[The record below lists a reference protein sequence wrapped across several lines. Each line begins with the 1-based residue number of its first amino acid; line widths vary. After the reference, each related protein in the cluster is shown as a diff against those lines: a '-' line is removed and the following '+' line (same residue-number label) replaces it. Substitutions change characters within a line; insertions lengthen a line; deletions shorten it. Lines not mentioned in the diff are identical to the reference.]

1 MTSAAPVLEHQSA
14 EIAVEQKPQVKK
26 AFYLPELDGL
36 RTVGFFYMF
45 MAHSSV
51 IPQPNGHF
59 FLADCYN
66 VIVKWGVI
74 GLDMFFVLS
83 GYLIT
88 TLLLKERLK
97 NGNISLPLYFK
108 RRMLRIWPLFYLVI
122 FVGAFVIPFVS
133 TRHLNMQMYTRF
145 LWDIFVPMF
154 FFVGNYALIF
164 KAWTLQALTA
174 GLNFPLANLFR
185 PLWSVCSEEQFYVTW
200 PFVVRKVKSWQGLSL
215 TIVGL
220 TIMSMGFRF
229 YFQQYSLT
237 HTKGIW
243 TPSDFYHYNTLCGLD
258 TLMAGALIATVQLQ
272 LPDVWKKICKQ
283 GAPIAVTAFLIL
295 ASMIAFLPEPTNSV
309 FIVPMYLGIAL
320 LCGMVLI
327 GTMSWAPLQSFLS
340 LFAGIGK
347 TTYGMYLVHHP
358 IIAMTENYMR
368 NKLHIPYDEHFYAIR
383 FGISLILTVLM
394 GQLLYRTI
402 EKRLEA
408 LRKKYARI

>member
-1 MTSAAPVLEHQSA
+1 MTSAAPVLEPQSA
-14 EIAVEQKPQVKK
+14 EIAVEKKPQVKK

-45 MAHSSV
+45 MAHSSI

-59 FLADCYN
+59 FLVDWYN
-66 VIVKWGVI
+66 VVVKWGVI

-133 TRHLNMQMYTRF
+133 TRHLNMQMYTKF

-154 FFVGNYALIF
+154 FFLGNYALIF

-200 PFVVRKVKSWQGLSL
+200 PFIVRKVKSWQGLSL
-215 TIVGL
+215 TIVAL
-220 TIMSMGFRF
+220 TIMSMGFRY

-272 LPDVWKKICKQ
+272 LPDVWKKICKL

-295 ASMIAFLPEPTNSV
+295 GSMITFLPEPTNSV

-358 IIAMTENYMR
+358 IIAMTENYLR
-368 NKLHIPYDEHFYAIR
+368 NKLHMPYDETFYAIR
-383 FGISLILTVLM
+383 FGISMTLTVLM